1 MRLTIASLR
10 YPADQELDLVDMV
23 CNRLSLSRDKIKDIR
38 IIRKS
43 LDARKRKI
51 FWVVSLEVTVEGI
64 SRAEEKNA
72 LSCRGVSLTAPGP
85 SDTKTEPARKKGMK
99 VVIAGCGPAGIFA
112 ALTLAKRGIKPIIL
126 ERGSKV
132 EKRVSDV
139 EKFWKDG
146 LLNEESNV
154 QFGEGG
160 AGTFSDGKLTT
171 RIKDERKNQVLQA
184 LVEAGAPEEITY
196 LNRPHL
202 GSDQLILIVKGL
214 RDRLRQSGVE
224 IRFNDKLI
232 DLIVEK
238 GRLRG
243 VETSDGMMDADT
255 LFLAIGHSSRDTYEM
270 LNRRGV
276 AMTPKAFA
284 VGLRIEHPQ
293 KYIDLSRY
301 GTRAFH
307 PRLGSADYFLT
318 YKDRKSERG
327 VYTFCM
333 CPGGYVIA
341 GSSEKET
348 VTTNGMSNS
357 MRNSP
362 FGNSAVVVTV
372 NAGDFGLD
380 HPLAGVYFQR
390 ELERKAYALGGGG
403 YCAPAQRAN
412 DFINGRVSESAIY
425 CTYRPGI
432 KNSNLQDLFPSFLF
446 EPIKRGL
453 LHFESMMKGFIQE
466 GILIAIETRT
476 SSPVRLMRDDK
487 NYHSINLPGL
497 IPVGEGSGY
506 SGGIVSSAVDGIR
519 TAERFDLY
527 L

>member
-10 YPADQELDLVDMV
+10 YPADQEVDLVDMV
-23 CNRLSLSRDKIKDIR
+23 CTHINLNHDKIKDIR

-43 LDARKRKI
+43 LDARKKEI
-51 FWVVSLEVTVEGI
+51 FWVVSLEITAEGI
-64 SRAEEKNA
+64 SRAEVKNI
-72 LSCRGVSLTAPGP
+72 LSCRGVSLSLHWPTCTTAQPV
-85 SDTKTEPARKKGMK
+85 RKGGGK
-99 VVIAGCGPAGIFA
+99 VVIAGCGPAGVFA
-112 ALTLAKRGIKPIIL
+112 ALTLIKRGVKPVIL
-126 ERGSKV
+126 ERGSEV

-202 GSDQLILIVKGL
+202 GSDQLISIVKGL
-214 RDRLRQSGVE
+214 RERILQSGVE
-224 IRFNDKLI
+224 IRFNTRLI

-243 VETSDGMMDADT
+243 IETSDGMMDAEN

-270 LNRRGV
+270 LHKRGI

-293 KYIDLSRY
+293 KYINLSQY

-318 YKDRKSERG
+318 YKDKKSERG

-333 CPGGYVIA
+333 CPGGCVIA

-357 MRNSP
+357 LRSSP

-372 NAGDFGLD
+372 GAGDFGSD

-390 ELERKAYALGGGG
+390 ELERKAYTLGGGR
-403 YCAPAQRAN
+403 YCAPAQRAS
-412 DFINGRVSESAIY
+412 DFLQGVAGGGIIQ

-432 KNSNLQDLFPSFLF
+432 KNCNLQEIVPSFIL
-446 EPIKRGL
+446 EPLKRGL
-453 LHFESMMKGFIQE
+453 LHFEKKMKGFIQE
-466 GILIAIETRT
+466 GVLISLETRT
-476 SSPVRLMRDDK
+476 SSPVRLIREEK
-487 NYHSINLPGL
+487 NYHSVNLPGL

-519 TAERFDLY
+519 SAERFDID
-527 L
+527 